1 MQMEQ
6 LQVEMV
12 EEVEVTDLNQGY
24 ILSDEILRNKINP
37 VIQNIIFHILI
48 GLQAL

>member
-12 EEVEVTDLNQGY
+12 EEVEVTNPNPGY
-24 ILSDEILRNKINP
+24 ILSDEILSNKINHP
-37 VIQNIIFHILI
+37 KHNISYPHKPS
-48 GLQAL
+48 GS